1 MARHYSKGTQTWQIY
16 ESLFLEDSPEPDQFN
31 EDTQRF
37 EPVPVKF
44 PCSSK
49 GVALNLAMG
58 LNACQIQHFTETG
71 RPKHQ
76 ITKSAKAKE
85 DEQGNWYLEVSVSY
99 RHRSKPGKAS
109 DEMSKILQQ
118 AMLRN
123 PNNDA
128 PEARLLRLA
137 MASQS
142 GDQVAP
148 CEAAP
153 VRPPVDDSL
162 FESMFDLHLPKPKE
176 KDE

>member
-1 MARHYSKGTQTWQIY
+1 MARHYSRGTRTWQIY
-16 ESLFLEDSPEPDQFN
+16 ESLFLEDSPEPDVFN
-31 EDTQRF
+31 EATQRF

-58 LNACQIQHFTETG
+58 LNACQIQHFAETG

-99 RHRSKPGKAS
+99 RHRSKPGKAG
-109 DEMSKILQQ
+109 DEMSQILQQ

-123 PNNDA
+123 PNNEA
-128 PEARLLRLA
+128 PEARILRMA
-137 MASQS
+137 IASQKGEVVPAS
-142 GDQVAP
+142 PD
-148 CEAAP
+148 AP
-153 VRPPVDDSL
+153 VRPPVSDDL
-162 FESMFDLHLPKPKE
+162 FASMFDLELDKPKE
-176 KDE
+176 NQ